1 MITNTEL
8 EARLQRLKD
17 EKLGVS
23 KTIEILT
30 EQNSKLNADIQRL
43 MSEVSVLDSC
53 ATFFNK
59 TIELKV
65 DEVSTKIEDI
75 INKGLAYIYSA
86 DYKFKLNKSIKR
98 NKTTFS
104 FELINIET
112 GVSGFS
118 ETYGGGIMALISFL
132 FRIVVLAI
140 LNKPRLIMLD
150 ETLSAVSIEYQEKL
164 STFIKQIAD
173 DMGFTIIII
182 SHQPTLA
189 EKCNLQYIISKS
201 GGLTKINQI
210 IKVKRAD

>member
-17 EKLGVS
+17 EKLGIS
-23 KTIEILT
+23 KTIEILS

-43 MSEVSVLDSC
+43 ISEVAVLDSC

-86 DYKFKLNKSIKR
+86 DYKFKLHKSIKR

-132 FRIVVLAI
+132 FRIVVIAI

-189 EKCNLQYIISKS
+189 EKCNLQYIVSKS
-201 GGLTKINQI
+201 GGFS
-210 IKVKRAD
+210 KVLRAKG

>member
-43 MSEVSVLDSC
+43 MSEVSILESC

-75 INKGLAYIYSA
+75 INKGLAYIYGA
-86 DYKFKLNKSIKR
+86 DYRFKLHKSIKR

-104 FELINIET
+104 FELCNIET
-112 GVSGFS
+112 GVAGFE
-118 ETYGGGIMALISFL
+118 ETHGGGIMALISFL
-132 FRIVVLAI
+132 FRIVVIAI

-164 STFIKQIAD
+164 SNFIKQIAD
-173 DMGFTIIII
+173 DMGFVIIII

-189 EKCNLQYIISKS
+189 EKSNIQYIVSKAQGFS
-201 GGLTKINQI
+201 
-210 IKVKRAD
+210 KVLRVK

>member
-189 EKCNLQYIISKS
+189 EKCNLQYIVSKS
-201 GGLTKINQI
+201 AGFS
-210 IKVKRAD
+210 KVFRAKG

>member
-23 KTIEILT
+23 KTIELLT

-189 EKCNLQYIISKS
+189 EKCNLQYIVSKS
-201 GGLTKINQI
+201 RGFS
-210 IKVKRAD
+210 KVFRAKG